1 GISILNNDVLSQHNH
16 IVDRA
21 VYLALLG
28 CYIIFTIVNLVGKSG
43 VLTIAAFLAAILVL
57 LVVNTGKLKEFIRF
71 KSFVYIT
78 STAILQVFIFCQE
91 GHFSMI
97 AAMFGFTLGVVLYF
111 RLDLV
116 LYYGAII
123 FLSNAVGAVLVPTAY
138 NAQPVSFWIRT
149 GMIFA
154 ISVFVAGL
162 VAQRSRSVILFAQ
175 HQASEAQR
183 NAERMMKVTEKVREV
198 ANTLSKDS
206 EQLAAATAQT
216 YAAVEQVATT
226 ASEFSAAIDNVNVK
240 TQYID
245 STSKEVSGVAAAG
258 RDSVAFV
265 AEQANLLQSS
275 IEATVKIIED
285 LGARS
290 REIGQI
296 ITTINDVSDQ
306 TNLLSLNATIEAA
319 RAGEYGKGFAVVAD
333 EVRKL
338 AEEVSNASGEIAVM
352 ITKIQQDA
360 DLAVKEIQNNSRQVQ
375 ETAKSASSAVESL
388 SNILEKIGVITDDID
403 AVAASMQEIA
413 GGSEEVAATTEQQS
427 ATVSEVSSMAEHLN
441 QLAQQL
447 NDLLNS

>member
-1 GISILNNDVLSQHNH
+1 MPGGISI
-16 IVDRA
+16 
-21 VYLALLG
+21 
-28 CYIIFTIVNLVGKSG
+28 
-43 VLTIAAFLAAILVL
+43 
-57 LVVNTGKLKEFIRF
+57 
-71 KSFVYIT
+71 
-78 STAILQVFIFCQE
+78 
-91 GHFSMI
+91 FSMI

-290 REIGQI
+290 GRLGR
-296 ITTINDVSDQ
+296 
-306 TNLLSLNATIEAA
+306 LSLP
-319 RAGEYGKGFAVVAD
+319 
-333 EVRKL
+333 
-338 AEEVSNASGEIAVM
+338 
-352 ITKIQQDA
+352 
-360 DLAVKEIQNNSRQVQ
+360 
-375 ETAKSASSAVESL
+375 
-388 SNILEKIGVITDDID
+388 
-403 AVAASMQEIA
+403 
-413 GGSEEVAATTEQQS
+413 
-427 ATVSEVSSMAEHLN
+427 
-441 QLAQQL
+441 
-447 NDLLNS
+447 

>member
-1 GISILNNDVLSQHNH
+1 MPGGISI
-16 IVDRA
+16 
-21 VYLALLG
+21 
-28 CYIIFTIVNLVGKSG
+28 
-43 VLTIAAFLAAILVL
+43 
-57 LVVNTGKLKEFIRF
+57 
-71 KSFVYIT
+71 
-78 STAILQVFIFCQE
+78 
-91 GHFSMI
+91 FSMI

-413 GGSEEVAATTEQQS
+413 GGSEEVAASTEQQS

>member
-1 GISILNNDVLSQHNH
+1 
-16 IVDRA
+16 
-21 VYLALLG
+21 
-28 CYIIFTIVNLVGKSG
+28 
-43 VLTIAAFLAAILVL
+43 
-57 LVVNTGKLKEFIRF
+57 
-71 KSFVYIT
+71 
-78 STAILQVFIFCQE
+78 
-91 GHFSMI
+91 
-97 AAMFGFTLGVVLYF
+97 
-111 RLDLV
+111 
-116 LYYGAII
+116 
-123 FLSNAVGAVLVPTAY
+123 
-138 NAQPVSFWIRT
+138 
-149 GMIFA
+149 
-154 ISVFVAGL
+154 
-162 VAQRSRSVILFAQ
+162 
-175 HQASEAQR
+175 
-183 NAERMMKVTEKVREV
+183 
-198 ANTLSKDS
+198 
-206 EQLAAATAQT
+206 
-216 YAAVEQVATT
+216 
-226 ASEFSAAIDNVNVK
+226 
-240 TQYID
+240 
-245 STSKEVSGVAAAG
+245 
-258 RDSVAFV
+258 VAFV